1 MRSRRFSR
9 CAMSEARI
17 RALMALARARA
28 KRVTV
33 TGGFP
38 GAQYADLSDYD
49 TAEELVQAANEA
61 LDTSLRLGLRRNP
74 GCCQACLDNEDP
86 RALPVH
92 PNCKCH
98 AEFLGYNN

>member
-1 MRSRRFSR
+1 
-9 CAMSEARI
+9 
-17 RALMALARARA
+17 MALARASA

-49 TAEELVQAANEA
+49 TAEEMVQAAVDA
-61 LDTSLRLGLRRNP
+61 LDTTLRLGVHREP
-74 GCCQACLDNEDP
+74 GCCQACKDNKDP
-86 RALPVH
+86 EALPVH

-98 AEFLGYNN
+98 AEYVG